1 MMKKYRKSSY
11 IMGAERVSPGRELYN
26 YLEDCSYITSAE
38 KCIRLIGTVGEE
50 WTVTIDKLVKT
61 YTYEDGTPITPENIP
76 EKGVFDITPIVG
88 ADADVVFAELATRQ
102 VEVTTSW
109 GESLKLIVMG
119 YLMEL
124 ETTLCMQTKEASRIL
139 TTNGLLMGLC
149 LITHTKKYNPFV

>member
-109 GESLKLIVMG
+109 GEVVKANRDGVPHGAGDYIVYANKG
-119 YLMEL
+119 G
-124 ETTLCMQTKEASRIL
+124 KPNPNDKWVV
-139 TTNGLLMGLC
+139 NGLVFNN
-149 LITHTKKYNPFV
+149 TYQEV